1 MDVISDIPEA
11 RFLNILGTNYSR
23 VKHELLHKTR
33 FSCPFIFCSGS
44 PRSNTLMV
52 ACTNVTMDV
61 EARAMITEDCVNG
74 TWFEDDFNNG
84 RTNYS
89 HLTKIYWEMRDV
101 ADRRVQGIDYERDI
115 TIYNSTK

>member
-1 MDVISDIPEA
+1 
-11 RFLNILGTNYSR
+11 
-23 VKHELLHKTR
+23 
-33 FSCPFIFCSGS
+33 
-44 PRSNTLMV
+44 MV